1 MENFNFKSNA
11 SGEAKSRYA
20 NILLDYWFKR
30 SFGTEINK
38 RLMILLLREILPEAG
53 VQDISYNNKEHTNPI
68 PDKHGV
74 IFDIECTSND
84 GTKFIVEMQLAQQ
97 DSFMERAIFYSSF
110 AIQDQISK
118 GKKEYDFLPIYFIAL
133 MDFSLHEDGRFLY
146 RYELIEKDS
155 GEMMTDRIHFLFL
168 ELPNVRQISGSSSN
182 LEKFCYAMHNM
193 SVLKSRPPEMQA
205 EIFELLF
212 NSAEIAKFTPEE
224 KIRYEYDMTTERDRL
239 NQLAFSRKEG
249 KAEGLKEGKAK
260 GVIEGRNEAREAI
273 AKKLSQKGFSPEE
286 ITEIIGPEEA

>member
-1 MENFNFKSNA
+1 MENFNSKINA

-30 SFGTEINK
+30 SFGTDINK

-53 VQDISYNNKEHTNPI
+53 VQDISYNNKEHPNPI
-68 PDKHGV
+68 PGKHGV

-110 AIQDQISK
+110 TIQDQIEK
-118 GKKEYDFLPIYFIAL
+118 GRKEYDLLPISFIAF
-133 MDFSLHEDGRFLY
+133 MDFTLHDDGRFMY
-146 RYELIEKDS
+146 RYELLEKET
-155 GEMMTDRIHFLFL
+155 GEMMTDRIHFIFL
-168 ELPNVRQISGSSSN
+168 ELPNVKTISESSSN
-182 LEKFCYAMHNM
+182 LEKFCFAMHNM
-193 SVLKSRPPEMQA
+193 SVLRSRPPEMQA

-212 NSAEIAKFTPEE
+212 NSAEIAKFTPDE
-224 KIRYEYDMTTERDRL
+224 KIRYEYDMTTDRDRL

-249 KAEGLKEGKAK
+249 KAEGRE
-260 GVIEGRNEAREAI
+260 EGREEGLKEAREAI
-273 AKKLSQKGFSPEE
+273 AKKLSEKGFSPEE
-286 ITEIIGPEEA
+286 IAEIVGPEGA